1 MFAIYLLILNC
12 LELKRIAQE
21 DLIFSTIIFDLRWL
35 RPSKHSSLWRRLE
48 KVLKSSF
55 IFAFRRLFQK
65 VLLNIFA
72 LVIRLQETSSRRLA
86 KILQGVFKKYDQ
98 VKLFLLTRLWNVFKT
113 FLSLS
118 AITVIYGRI
127 CRSHFWE
134 IYVQCTKFVRV
145 IKFLKF

>member
-1 MFAIYLLILNC
+1 MHRKIWFFQRLYLIW
-12 LELKRIAQE
+12 
-21 DLIFSTIIFDLRWL
+21 DGFDPANIRLD
-35 RPSKHSSLWRRLE
+35 WRRLE

-55 IFAFRRLFQK
+55 IFAFRRLFQN
-65 VLLNIFA
+65 VLLNIFT

-86 KILQGVFKKYDQ
+86 KILQGIFKKYHQ
-98 VKLFLLTRLWNVFKT
+98 VKLFLLTRLWDVFKT

-134 IYVQCTKFVRV
+134 IYVQCTKFVSV
-145 IKFLKF
+145 IKFLFCGNTELL